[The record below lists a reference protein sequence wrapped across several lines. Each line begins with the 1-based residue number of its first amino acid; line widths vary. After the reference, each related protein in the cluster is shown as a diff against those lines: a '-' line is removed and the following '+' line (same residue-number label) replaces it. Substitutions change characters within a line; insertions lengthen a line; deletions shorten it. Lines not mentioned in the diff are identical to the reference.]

1 MYLCAAP
8 RGLDPVIVVQDVVQV
23 CLSDVVTFKKNNAN
37 LSPSS
42 DRLLCPRNHL
52 PLLALGVISTTKS
65 LPKKYIYIY
74 IPLVYWDGYE
84 RANVETYIIIHRDLP
99 LRNDPRLLWVV
110 CLERER
116 GEQAVILEDGVP
128 WGRACKLSMF

>member
-23 CLSDVVTFKKNNAN
+23 CLSDVVTFKINNAN

-52 PLLALGVISTTKS
+52 PLLALGVTSTTKS
-65 LPKKYIYIY
+65 LPKKKNIS
-74 IPLVYWDGYE
+74 LVYWDGYE
-84 RANVETYIIIHRDLP
+84 RANVETYIIIHCDLP
-99 LRNDPRLLWVV
+99 LRNDPR
-110 CLERER
+110 
-116 GEQAVILEDGVP
+116 VIVGS
-128 WGRACKLSMF
+128 LSGKRTW